1 MMTIQGMKY
10 KSDFEAKKAIL
21 DIGRRMYAKGFVAS
35 NDGNISC
42 RVGPNTIWTTPT
54 GVSKGFMTQ
63 DMLVK
68 MDLDGKVLMG
78 RLKPSSEIKMHLRV
92 YQENPR
98 LQAVTHA
105 HPPMATCFAIAG
117 QPLDAAI
124 LTEAILSLGTIPVAR
139 YATPGTQEVPDSI
152 APFVNHYNGV
162 LLANHGAL
170 TWGDDI
176 YQAFYR
182 LESVEYYAT
191 ILMYT
196 GNIIGQQN
204 HLSCEQVDRLLEIRK
219 NMGITGGGVPPC
231 MNGGQ
236 LTKVCESC
244 AAAGEKPAAAGAELA
259 GVSCGNCAAAGGKT
273 AVNGVELAGVSCG
286 SCAAAGEAQTGP
298 QAPLK
303 GVTPLVRPGDS
314 GKMPG
319 GGLGAGA
326 GLANAAAGP
335 GSPSTGP
342 GPEDKE
348 ALIAEIVRRVVGQLK
363 A

>member
-1 MMTIQGMKY
+1 
-10 KSDFEAKKAIL
+10 
-21 DIGRRMYAKGFVAS
+21 MYAKGFVAS

-244 AAAGEKPAAAGAELA
+244 AAAGEKTAAAGAELA
-259 GVSCGNCAAAGGKT
+259 GVSCGSCVAAGGKK
-273 AVNGVELAGVSCG
+273 AVNGVEMAGVSCG
-286 SCAAAGEAQTGP
+286 SCAAAGGKTALTGAERTASPCGSCAVAGETQTGP

-314 GKMPG
+314 GKMSG

-342 GPEDKE
+342 GPADKE

>member
-21 DIGRRMYAKGFVAS
+21 DIGRRMYAKGFV
-35 NDGNISC
+35 DGNISC

-244 AAAGEKPAAAGAELA
+244 AAAGEKTAAAGTELA
-259 GVSCGNCAAAGGKT
+259 GGSCGGCAAAGGT
-273 AVNGVELAGVSCG
+273 
-286 SCAAAGEAQTGP
+286 QTGP

-303 GVTPLVRPGDS
+303 GVTPLVRPGDA

-319 GGLGAGA
+319 GGLGAGS
-326 GLANAAAGP
+326 
-335 GSPSTGP
+335 GSPSTGS
-342 GPEDKE
+342 GPADKD
-348 ALIAEIVRRVVGQLK
+348 ALIAEIVRRVVVQLK

>member
-1 MMTIQGMKY
+1 M
-10 KSDFEAKKAIL
+10 
-21 DIGRRMYAKGFVAS
+21 
-35 NDGNISC
+35 
-42 RVGPNTIWTTPT
+42 
-54 GVSKGFMTQ
+54 
-63 DMLVK
+63 
-68 MDLDGKVLMG
+68 
-78 RLKPSSEIKMHLRV
+78 
-92 YQENPR
+92 
-98 LQAVTHA
+98 
-105 HPPMATCFAIAG
+105 
-117 QPLDAAI
+117 
-124 LTEAILSLGTIPVAR
+124 
-139 YATPGTQEVPDSI
+139 PDSI

-244 AAAGEKPAAAGAELA
+244 AAAGEKTAAAGTELA
-259 GVSCGNCAAAGGKT
+259 GGSCGGCAAAGGT
-273 AVNGVELAGVSCG
+273 
-286 SCAAAGEAQTGP
+286 QTGP

-303 GVTPLVRPGDS
+303 GVTPLVRPGDA

-319 GGLGAGA
+319 GGLGAGS
-326 GLANAAAGP
+326 
-335 GSPSTGP
+335 GSPSTGS
-342 GPEDKE
+342 GPADKD
-348 ALIAEIVRRVVGQLK
+348 ALIAEIVRRVVVQLK